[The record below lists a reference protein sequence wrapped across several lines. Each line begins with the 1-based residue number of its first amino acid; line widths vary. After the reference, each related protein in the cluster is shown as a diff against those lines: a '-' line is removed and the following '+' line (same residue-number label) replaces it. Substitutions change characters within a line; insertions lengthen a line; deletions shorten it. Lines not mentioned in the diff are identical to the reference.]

1 VTVKL
6 SLEILGA
13 LIGFMV
19 LVKLAFRRLGLRAP
33 IPSQD
38 FALSWRMIALIA
50 GMGVAGIVLSEWLG
64 VPGFWG
70 SGVSPWLIF
79 ALPAALGLAYG
90 AWMAVTDLPRPAP
103 VHLESAFAP
112 LFYAYGAILLE
123 VFLRLF
129 AITALVSLPVLALG
143 NRAEQPAFWISAS
156 IAALYEPSP
165 YMIAAAR
172 KSSGLG
178 KVRALGFL
186 LRPLFLTNLLQGY
199 LFWSFGFLAT
209 LTFRLAEYL
218 IWHVVYGAWL
228 APRRNARVPRE
239 PARLPAQF
247 SRSGT
252 SARRSV

>member
-1 VTVKL
+1 MKV

-13 LIGFMV
+13 LVGFMV
-19 LVKLAFRRLGLRAP
+19 LVKLGFRRLGLRAP

-50 GMGVAGIVLSEWLG
+50 GMGVAGIALSDWLG

-70 SGVSPWLIF
+70 SGVSPSLIF

-90 AWMAVTDLPRPAP
+90 AWMVVTDLPRPSP

-112 LFYAYGAILLE
+112 LFYTYGAILLE

-129 AITALVSLPVLALG
+129 AISALVALPVLAFG
-143 NRAEQPAFWISAS
+143 DGAERPAFWITAG

-165 YMIAAAR
+165 YMISAVREAT
-172 KSSGLG
+172 GLA

-186 LRPLFLTNLLQGY
+186 VRPLFLTNLLQGY
-199 LFWSFGFLAT
+199 LFWAFGFLAT
-209 LTFRLAEYL
+209 LTFRLAAYL
-218 IWHVVYGAWL
+218 VWHVVYGAWL
-228 APRRNARVPRE
+228 APRRNTRAPRE
-239 PARLPAQF
+239 PARLPPQF

>member
-1 VTVKL
+1 MTV
-6 SLEILGA
+6 SLEILAA

-19 LVKLAFRRLGLRAP
+19 LVKLAFHRLGVRAP
-33 IPSQD
+33 ISSQD
-38 FALSWRMIALIA
+38 LALSWRMIALIA
-50 GMGVAGIVLSEWLG
+50 AMGVAGIALSDWLG

-90 AWMAVTDLPRPAP
+90 TWMAVTDLPRPAP

-112 LFYAYGAILLE
+112 LFYAYGAIFLE
-123 VFLRLF
+123 VMLRLF
-129 AITALVSLPVLALG
+129 AITALVSLAVLAFG
-143 NRAEQPAFWISAS
+143 DGAEQPAFWIAAG

-165 YMIAAAR
+165 FMIATAR
-172 KSSGLG
+172 EATGLARA
-178 KVRALGFL
+178 RALGL
-186 LRPLFLTNLLQGY
+186 LVRPLFLTNFLQGY

-228 APRRNARVPRE
+228 APRRNARAPRE
-239 PARLPAQF
+239 PAQLPPQF

-252 SARRSV
+252 SARRRV

>member
-1 VTVKL
+1 
-6 SLEILGA
+6 
-13 LIGFMV
+13 MV
-19 LVKLAFRRLGLRAP
+19 LVKLAFGRLGLRAP

-38 FALSWRMIALIA
+38 FAFSWRMIALIA
-50 GMGVAGIVLSEWLG
+50 GMGVAGIALSGWLG

-70 SGVSPWLIF
+70 AGASLWLIF

-123 VFLRLF
+123 VLLRLF
-129 AITALVSLPVLALG
+129 AITVLVSLPVLAFG
-143 NRAEQPAFWISAS
+143 HGAERPAFWIAAV

-165 YMIAAAR
+165 YMIAAAQEAT
-172 KSSGLG
+172 GLA
-178 KVRALGFL
+178 KARALGFL
-186 LRPLFLTNLLQGY
+186 FRPLFLTNLLQGY

-218 IWHVVYGAWL
+218 VWHVVYGAWL
-228 APRRNARVPRE
+228 APRRNARARRE
-239 PARLPAQF
+239 PASLPAQF